1 MRSALICP
9 NDVILKQGNNFM
21 RSTDSQTTALPPDI
35 VPSVL
40 TGLAPVLNKQ
50 TRILLLGSFPG
61 AASLAAQ
68 QYYGHPQNQFW
79 KLLSAVLNI
88 DLVAMPYPQRLKALL
103 TNNIGL
109 WDVIAACE
117 RSGSLDSAIRNA
129 QHNDFAPLKKRC
141 PKLKRVCFNGKT
153 SGKLEAAFA
162 EAGFETLVLPS
173 SSPANATWS
182 FERKLEVWLGIAE
195 MR

>member
-1 MRSALICP
+1 MPFSVPITQL
-9 NDVILKQGNNFM
+9 NK
-21 RSTDSQTTALPPDI
+21 ALP
-35 VPSVL
+35 VL
-40 TGLAPVLNKQ
+40 SGLAPVLDRN

-61 AASLAAQ
+61 EASLAAQ
-68 QYYGHPQNQFW
+68 QYYGHPRNQFW
-79 KLLSAVLNI
+79 KILSAVL
-88 DLVAMPYPQRLKALL
+88 DVDFVTMPYAERLKALL
-103 TNNIGL
+103 AREVGL

-153 SGKLEAAFA
+153 SGKLEGAFT

-173 SSPANATWS
+173 SSPANASWS
-182 FERKLEVWLGIAE
+182 FEQKLDVWRGVV
-195 MR
+195 RSF

>member
-1 MRSALICP
+1 
-9 NDVILKQGNNFM
+9 M
-21 RSTDSQTTALPPDI
+21 RSTDTATNAAHSPADARMPP
-35 VPSVL
+35 VL
-40 TGLAPVLNKQ
+40 TGLGPVLDRH
-50 TRILLLGSFPG
+50 TRVLLLGSFPG

-79 KLLSAVLNI
+79 KLLSAVLDI

-103 TNNIGL
+103 ANNIGL

-129 QHNDFAPLKKRC
+129 RHNDFAPLKSRC
-141 PKLKRVCFNGKT
+141 PNLKRVCFNGKT
-153 SGKLEAAFA
+153 SGKLEGAFA

-173 SSPANATWS
+173 SSPANASWS
-182 FERKLEVWLGIAE
+182 FARKVEVWSEIIE
-195 MR
+195 

>member
-1 MRSALICP
+1 
-9 NDVILKQGNNFM
+9 M
-21 RSTDSQTTALPPDI
+21 RSTDSPPVTAPLDPALPI
-35 VPSVL
+35 L
-40 TGLAPVLNKQ
+40 TGLAPVANKQ

-68 QYYGHPQNQFW
+68 QYYGHPRNHFW
-79 KLLSAVLNI
+79 KLLSAVLDI
-88 DLVAMPYPQRLKALL
+88 DLVTMPYPQRLKALL
-103 TNNIGL
+103 AKNVGL

-141 PKLKRVCFNGKT
+141 PNLKRVCFNGKT
-153 SGKLEAAFA
+153 SGKLEAAFV
-162 EAGFETLVLPS
+162 EAGFETLALPS

-182 FERKLEVWLGIAE
+182 FEQKLAVWRDII
-195 MR
+195 

>member
-1 MRSALICP
+1 
-9 NDVILKQGNNFM
+9 M
-21 RSTDSQTTALPPDI
+21 RSTAPLAAIPDAAH
-35 VPSVL
+35 PVL
-40 TGLAPVLNKQ
+40 IGLAPVLNKE

-68 QYYGHPQNQFW
+68 QYYGHRQNQFW

-88 DLVAMPYPQRLKALL
+88 DLITMPYPQRLKALL
-103 TNNIGL
+103 ANNIGL

-129 QHNDFAPLKKRC
+129 QHNDFVPLKKRC
-141 PKLKRVCFNGKT
+141 PNLKRVCFNGKT
-153 SGKLEAAFA
+153 SGKLEGAFA

-173 SSPANATWS
+173 SSPAHATWS
-182 FERKLEVWLGIAE
+182 FEQKLEVWRGII
-195 MR
+195 

>member
-1 MRSALICP
+1 
-9 NDVILKQGNNFM
+9 M
-21 RSTDSQTTALPPDI
+21 RSTDSSATATPLDIAPPA
-35 VPSVL
+35 L
-40 TGLAPVLNKQ
+40 TGLAPVLDKQ

-88 DLVAMPYPQRLKALL
+88 DLVSLPYPQRLKALL
-103 TNNIGL
+103 ANNIGV

-117 RSGSLDSAIRNA
+117 RKGSLDSAIRNA

-173 SSPANATWS
+173 SSPANASWS
-182 FERKLEVWLGIAE
+182 FARKLEVWSKIVKTQ
-195 MR
+195 

>member
-1 MRSALICP
+1 MRSA
-9 NDVILKQGNNFM
+9 DTANNA
-21 RSTDSQTTALPPDI
+21 ALPASNASAP
-35 VPSVL
+35 PVL
-40 TGLAPVLNKQ
+40 TGLAPVLDKK

-79 KLLSAVLNI
+79 KLLSTVLEV

-103 TNNIGL
+103 ENNIGV

-141 PKLKRVCFNGKT
+141 PNLKRVCFNGKT
-153 SGKLEAAFA
+153 SGKSENAFA

-173 SSPANATWS
+173 SSPAHATWS
-182 FERKLEVWLGIAE
+182 FARKLEVWRNIVK
-195 MR
+195 

>member
-1 MRSALICP
+1 
-9 NDVILKQGNNFM
+9 M
-21 RSTDSQTTALPPDI
+21 RSTDTANNAAFPASSTSQAP
-35 VPSVL
+35 VL
-40 TGLAPVLNKQ
+40 TGLAPVLDKK

-103 TNNIGL
+103 ANNIGV

-141 PKLKRVCFNGKT
+141 PNLKRVCFNGKT
-153 SGKLEAAFA
+153 SGKLENAFA

-173 SSPANATWS
+173 SSPANASWS
-182 FERKLEVWLGIAE
+182 FARKLEVWRDISK
-195 MR
+195 

>member
-1 MRSALICP
+1 MPSSTSRSATMP
-9 NDVILKQGNNFM
+9 QE
-21 RSTDSQTTALPPDI
+21 AAPPA
-35 VPSVL
+35 L
-40 TGLAPVLNKQ
+40 TGLAPVLDRQ

-88 DLVAMPYPQRLKALL
+88 DLVGLPYAERLEALL
-103 TNNIGL
+103 AKHVGL

-141 PKLKRVCFNGKT
+141 PNLKRVCFNGKT
-153 SGKLEAAFA
+153 SGKLEGAFA

-173 SSPANATWS
+173 SSPAHATWS
-182 FERKLEVWLGIAE
+182 FEQKLSVWRNII
-195 MR
+195 